1 MKNKNQNS
9 ENWYG
14 ILYFNREDSRV
25 IVPKR
30 VQGMGWT
37 LNFGNTLTYVLIAV
51 IIGLI
56 IIFKYIV

>member
-37 LNFGNTLTYVLIAV
+37 LNFGHTLTYVLIAV

>member
-56 IIFKYIV
+56 IISKYIV